1 MMLDGSC
8 NALEFHEIGSLEEA
22 KSLPL
27 IEALSTT
34 PADEMTGM
42 VSHLEKAA
50 AAPSEKEQFEIIE
63 RDQQTTQCR
72 WQIVSSASM

>member
-8 NALEFHEIGSLEEA
+8 NALEFHEIGSLQEA
-22 KSLPL
+22 KRLPL

-42 VSHLEKAA
+42 VPTLRKS
-50 AAPSEKEQFEIIE
+50 
-63 RDQQTTQCR
+63 CR
-72 WQIVSSASM
+72 A